1 MKIGVFAQR
10 FGKPLNEAL
19 LSAAETGVDGVQLY
33 SVSPRENLL
42 EYSPAE
48 KKELKQRCADSGL
61 EIFSICGEVGGF
73 GFREKTENP
82 AKIERIKRNM
92 DLALEL
98 GCNIVTSHIGV
109 IQASPSALREAQ
121 LKALQ
126 EIGSYA
132 VKSGTV
138 FAIETGPER
147 GEILR
152 DFLEELS
159 SGGIAVN
166 LDAGNMAMV
175 TGEDP
180 SITAEVL
187 APYIRHT
194 HLKDGCHYHDCEP
207 EKVYAAFATGGIKQL
222 FAENGTAFIEK
233 PVGSG
238 DIDWEKYIKTLIR
251 LGLNKYPAVIEREIS
266 PKSEI
271 EARNTVAFLRNIIE
285 NSGNGAE

>member
-10 FGKPLNEAL
+10 FGIPLDEAL
-19 LSAAETGVDGVQLY
+19 SLAATTGVDGVQLY
-33 SVSPRENLL
+33 SVSPRENLF
-42 EYSPAE
+42 EYSPAK
-48 KKELKQRCADSGL
+48 KKELKQRCADLNL

-73 GFREKTENP
+73 GFRLKEENP

-109 IQASPSALREAQ
+109 IQNSPSPLREAQ
-121 LKALQ
+121 QKSLL

-147 GEILR
+147 GEVLR
-152 DFLEELS
+152 EFLDEFSPE
-159 SGGIAVN
+159 GVKVN

-180 SITAEVL
+180 AVTAELL
-187 APYIRHT
+187 APYICHT

-233 PVGSG
+233 PVGFG
-238 DIDWEKYIKTLIR
+238 DINWEKYLKTLFR
-251 LGLNKYPAVIEREIS
+251 LGLDKYPAVIEREIS

-271 EARNTVAFLRNIIE
+271 EARQTVAFLREIIAKIR
-285 NSGNGAE
+285 NSA